1 MIQGGP
7 RLKRSKN
14 SPDYNYFIFMST
26 VLTVIAYFS
35 IIEFLLEGVFKVQ
48 VEIGDLAV
56 YPAHGVGRIE
66 SMERRPVGNA
76 VCDVFVMRILEND
89 MRITIPAQNLDEI
102 GLRPLIKKNQVKK
115 VYDVFKKPTKAVSS
129 VNWNRRHRDYMERVK
144 TGSPFEVAAVMGE
157 LLAMRADKELSFG
170 ERKLLDMVKTLLIKE
185 LALAAEKSEDVID
198 AEILAFFPPPK
209 GAGALTAL

>member
-1 MIQGGP
+1 MH
-7 RLKRSKN
+7 
-14 SPDYNYFIFMST
+14 
-26 VLTVIAYFS
+26 
-35 IIEFLLEGVFKVQ
+35 
-48 VEIGDLAV
+48 VELGDLAV

-66 SMERRPVGNA
+66 AMERRAVGNA
-76 VCDVFVMRILEND
+76 VCDVFVMRILENN
-89 MRITIPAQNLDEI
+89 MQITIPAQNIEEI
-102 GLRPLIKKNQVKK
+102 GLRPLIHKSQIKKI
-115 VYDVFKKPTKAVSS
+115 YEVFKSPARASSS

-185 LALAAEKSEDVID
+185 LALAAEKSEEAVD

-209 GAGALTAL
+209 GALAAAALS

>member
-1 MIQGGP
+1 M
-7 RLKRSKN
+7 
-14 SPDYNYFIFMST
+14 
-26 VLTVIAYFS
+26 
-35 IIEFLLEGVFKVQ
+35 Q
-48 VEIGDLAV
+48 VELGNLAV

-66 SMERRPVGNA
+66 SMERRAVGNA

-89 MRITIPAQNLDEI
+89 MLIMIPTQNIKEI
-102 GLRPLIKKNQVKK
+102 GLRPLIKKSQVKK
-115 VYDVFKKPTKAVSS
+115 VYEVFKSPAKPSSS

-170 ERKLLDMVKTLLIKE
+170 ERKLLDMVKTLLVKE
-185 LALAAEKSEDVID
+185 LALAAEKSEESID

-209 GAGALTAL
+209 GGGAAALT